1 MNTTAPSS
9 QQLVG
14 YARVSTKQQRL
25 DLQLDA
31 LKATGC
37 EQIFSDVGSGTI
49 RDRPQLEACLRHL
62 RSGDTLVIWR
72 LDRLGRSLRHLV
84 ELVGALNDRAVALR
98 SLTEGIDTT
107 TPTGRMVLHVF
118 GALAEFERELI
129 IERTRAGL
137 EAARAQ
143 GRLVGGP
150 RLVTPAKLVRARE
163 LRDDGQLSMGEVAK
177 TIGVSR
183 ATLYRAL
190 ARDTAN
196 DGAVDGHVMAPESRE
211 S

>member
-1 MNTTAPSS
+1 MNDTPRSS
-9 QQLVG
+9 LQLVG
-14 YARVSTKQQRL
+14 YARVSTEQQRL

-31 LKATGC
+31 LRAAGC

-62 RSGDTLVIWR
+62 RSGDTLVVWR

-84 ELVGALNDRAVALR
+84 ELVGKLSDRGVALR

-137 EAARAQ
+137 EAARVQ

-150 RLVTPAKLVRARE
+150 RLVTAAKLTRARE
-163 LRDDGQLSMGEVAK
+163 LRDEGRLSMGEIAK

-190 ARDTAN
+190 ARYSTN
-196 DGAVDGHVMAPESRE
+196 DGAVDGQRADHE
-211 S
+211 